1 MDIEKPCSSC
11 GTSMKVAYSLRF
23 FKEPSW
29 SCSYRCSHCGSAIEV
44 DGTGP
49 LGNPV
54 RSLLLEK
61 YGSATLT
68 FSDSVSDI
76 NLVKFIKSLATVD
89 NKKALSLV
97 REIREQGGI
106 CGLLC
111 EINWL
116 KISAEHIGI
125 VDVQV
130 VSLNHCVDLKTFTFL
145 DFFDEL
151 MD

>member
-1 MDIEKPCSSC
+1 MDIEEPCSSC

-44 DGTGP
+44 DGAGP

-68 FSDSVSDI
+68 FGDSVSDI

-89 NKKALSLV
+89 IKKAHSLA
-97 REIREQGGI
+97 RKIREQGGI
-106 CGLLC
+106 CGFLC

-116 KISAEHIGI
+116 KIIAENNGI

-130 VSLNHCVDLKTFTFL
+130 GELMQCVDVKAYTFL
-145 DFFDEL
+145 DFFSDL
-151 MD
+151 GT